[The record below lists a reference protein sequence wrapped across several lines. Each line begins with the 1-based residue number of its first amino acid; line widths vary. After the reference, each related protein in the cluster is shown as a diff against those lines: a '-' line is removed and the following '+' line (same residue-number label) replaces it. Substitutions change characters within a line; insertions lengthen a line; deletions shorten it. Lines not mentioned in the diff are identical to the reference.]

1 MEEMKE
7 FEADT
12 FTLTDFLIGF
22 MGIAIFIV
30 IIRAF
35 IM

>member
-7 FEADT
+7 FEIDT
-12 FTLTDFLIGF
+12 FTWTDFLFGF

-30 IIRAF
+30 IIQAF
-35 IM
+35 II

>member
-12 FTLTDFLIGF
+12 FTLTDFLFGF
-22 MGIAIFIV
+22 MGIAIPIV
-30 IIRAF
+30 VMQAF